1 MSVSIDRANGI
12 TLVIILLL
20 NAILIAVLFNGA
32 TELVMCVVTTLI
44 GSLLGMAGRIVYE
57 SVTFKD
63 VMLERTICILLP
75 LLAGWALFVV
85 AKSNIGG
92 LNEML
97 LVLST
102 LLSIGVAGACLNKSM
117 PLSANDALCFGIAL
131 LVMSAVAMA
140 YRLSIPEY
148 YWHVWMGII
157 IAMTSLSGVL
167 IKGYIAKRFG
177 GNNAES

>member
-1 MSVSIDRANGI
+1 MRVSIDRANGI

-32 TELVMCVVTTLI
+32 TEFAMCVVTTLI
-44 GSLLGMAGRIVYE
+44 GSLLGMVGRIVYE
-57 SVTFKD
+57 SVTIRN
-63 VMLERTICILLP
+63 VVLERSICTLLP
-75 LLAGWALFVV
+75 VLSGWALFVV
-85 AKSNIGG
+85 AKSNVGG

-102 LLSIGVAGACLNKSM
+102 LLAIGVAGACLNKNM

-131 LVMSAVAMA
+131 LVMSGVAMA

-167 IKGYIAKRFG
+167 IKDHVAKRFG

>member
-1 MSVSIDRANGI
+1 MSFSLERTNGLMLVVIFLLICVSMMM
-12 TLVIILLL
+12 LVQ
-20 NAILIAVLFNGA
+20 GA
-32 TELVMCVVTTLI
+32 TELIMCVVTALI

-57 SVTFKD
+57 SVTFKG
-63 VMLERTICILLP
+63 VMLERTICTLLP
-75 LLAGWALFVV
+75 LLSGWALFVV

-102 LLSIGVAGACLNKSM
+102 LLAIGVAGACLNKNM

-131 LVMSAVAMA
+131 LVMSVVAMT

-167 IKGYIAKRFG
+167 MKGYIAKRIG

>member
-1 MSVSIDRANGI
+1 MSFSLERTNGVMLVVIFLLMCVSMMM
-12 TLVIILLL
+12 LVQ
-20 NAILIAVLFNGA
+20 GA
-32 TELVMCVVTTLI
+32 TELIMCIVTTFVGALF
-44 GSLLGMAGRIVYE
+44 GMVGRIVYE
-57 SVTFKD
+57 SVTIRD
-63 VMLERTICILLP
+63 VVLERSICTLLP
-75 LLAGWALFVV
+75 VLSGWALIVV
-85 AKSNIGG
+85 AKSNVGG

-97 LVLST
+97 LVFST
-102 LLSIGVAGACLNKSM
+102 LLAIGVAGACLNKSM

-131 LVMSAVAMA
+131 WIMSAVAMA

-167 IKGYIAKRFG
+167 IKGYVSKRSW